1 MKVKKKFFHK
11 LNSLQNNSF
20 NFGFYNSIEIILPF
34 NLPLDAIEFS
44 FASKTFALI

>member
-1 MKVKKKFFHK
+1 MKAKKKLFHK

-20 NFGFYNSIEIILPF
+20 NFGFYSCIEIILPL

-44 FASKTFALI
+44 FAFKTFALI